1 MLGLI
6 PPRAR
11 RFAPQRVNSLALP
24 TLTNHLSTHIVP
36 HQQANVSI
44 CQHMLADTMRGLYP
58 AGSFSRVRKVG
69 KLAVPDQHMSACRLL
84 LQSFRAC

>member
-24 TLTNHLSTHIVP
+24 TLTNHLSIHIVP

-44 CQHMLADTMRGLYP
+44 CQHMPADTTRGLYQP
-58 AGSFSRVRKVG
+58 SLFLVYEKSGN
-69 KLAVPDQHMSACRLL
+69 
-84 LQSFRAC
+84 

>member
-44 CQHMLADTMRGLYP
+44 CQHMPADTTRGLYSVE
-58 AGSFSRVRKVG
+58 SFSRVQKVG
-69 KLAVPDQHMSACRLL
+69 KLAVHDQQKS
-84 LQSFRAC
+84 

>member
-58 AGSFSRVRKVG
+58 AGSFYRV
-69 KLAVPDQHMSACRLL
+69 
-84 LQSFRAC
+84 